1 MFYNEA
7 LRLYNMKPN
16 ANPPQK
22 FMDRYEAIVDDKDAF
37 FASLVRPLPKA
48 FRVNTLKADISK
60 VLERL
65 QGYDI
70 GTRPVAWNGV
80 AFVTSSNKIGAT
92 LEHFMGHIYI
102 QELVSMLP
110 PLLLRD
116 EIKANP
122 DMNVLDACAAP
133 GSKTTQLSSLMK
145 NRGLIVANDAAF
157 NRLKIIKHN
166 LEKLGC
172 MNVAVVNHD
181 IRFFKTDMQ
190 FDCILLDA
198 PCSSEGTIRKNRE
211 VLSRWSEKEVISTS
225 GLQKQMIT
233 RCYEMLKPGGL
244 MVYSTCTFAPEENEG
259 VVDYLISK
267 SDCKLEKIG
276 IEGLKLSG
284 TVKEWKNRT
293 FAGAVAKATRVW
305 PHHNDTGGF
314 FLAKI
319 RKSKENEA
327 S

>member
-1 MFYNEA
+1 
-7 LRLYNMKPN
+7 MK
-16 ANPPQK
+16 AASIPPR
-22 FMDRYEAIVDDKDAF
+22 FRERYEAIVDEPEAF
-37 FASLVRPLPKA
+37 FASLTRPLPKA
-48 FRVNTLKADISK
+48 FRVNTLKTDANK

-65 QGYDI
+65 RGYGI
-70 GTRPVAWNGV
+70 ETAPVAWSDD
-80 AFVTSSNKIGAT
+80 AFVTSSDKAGAT

-110 PLLLRD
+110 PLLLKG

-122 DMNVLDACAAP
+122 DMTVLDACAAP
-133 GSKTTQLSSLMK
+133 GSKTTQLSALLR

-181 IRFFKTDMQ
+181 TRFFKTDMQ
-190 FDCILLDA
+190 FDCIMLDA

-211 VLSRWSEKEVISTS
+211 VLSRWNEKEIISTS

-233 RCYEMLKPGGL
+233 RCYEMLRPGGL

-259 VVDYLISK
+259 VVDYLLSK
-267 SDCKLEKIG
+267 SDCKLER
-276 IEGLKLSG
+276 IEVRGLKLSE
-284 TVKEWKNRT
+284 TVKAWKDRT
-293 FAGAVAKATRVW
+293 FASDVANAARVW

-314 FLAKI
+314 FMAKI
-319 RKSKENEA
+319 RKSKEDA
-327 S
+327 P